1 MKRGTVAIIGRPNV
15 GKSSLFN
22 RLSGEKLAI
31 TDDASG
37 ITRDR
42 LYTKCEWLDQEFSL
56 IDTGGIELQQAPFM
70 EEIKA
75 QAELAIDEADLII
88 LVTDGR
94 VGITNGDE
102 DVMRILHRS
111 KKPVIV
117 AANKIDDVKFMDN
130 IYEFY
135 NLGAEEVFAVSALH
149 GIGIGDM
156 LDCVIRLLP
165 EKKAKKYENAIEF
178 CIIGQPNVGKSSLTN
193 AILGTERVIV
203 SDVAGT
209 TRDAIDSK
217 FSKDGKDY
225 VVIDTAGIRK
235 QGKIYENAEK
245 YSVLR
250 ALKAIERSSIVLVVL
265 DGTKDIEEQDKRIA
279 GYASEYNKGVIIVV
293 NKWDA
298 VEKDEK
304 SMKAYIEKIRSHF
317 LFLSYAPIVFVSA
330 LKNQRIHTLFEQ
342 IAIVYENY
350 NRRIATNVM
359 NDILLDASIMN
370 QAPIFNGDRVR
381 IYYGSQV
388 ETAPPT
394 MVLFV
399 NDPSYMHFSYQ
410 RYIENRLRE
419 AFVLEGTPIKIIL
432 RKRENE
438 WKRFQ

>member
-1 MKRGTVAIIGRPNV
+1 MKRGTVAIVGRPNV

-22 RLSGEKLAI
+22 RLSGDKLAI

-42 LYTKCEWLDQEFSL
+42 LYTKCEWLNQEFSI
-56 IDTGGIELQQAPFM
+56 IDTGGIELKNVPFM

-75 QAELAIDEADLII
+75 QAQLAIDEADVII

-94 VGITNGDE
+94 VGVTNGDK
-102 DVMRILHRS
+102 DVIKILHKS

-135 NLGAEEVFAVSALH
+135 NLGVDDVIAVSALH
-149 GIGIGDM
+149 GIGVGDL
-156 LDCVIRLLP
+156 LDKVVELLP
-165 EKKAKKYENAIEF
+165 EKKEKRYDDAVEF

-203 SDVAGT
+203 SDIAGT

-217 FSKDGKDY
+217 FTRDGKNY

-250 ALKAIERSSIVLVVL
+250 AIKAIERSEVVLFVL
-265 DGTKDIEEQDKRIA
+265 DGTKEIEEQDKRIA
-279 GYASEYNKGVIIVV
+279 GYAAEYNKAVIIVV

-298 VEKDEK
+298 VDKDEK
-304 SMKAYIEKIRSHF
+304 SMKEFTEKIRKNF
-317 LFLSYAPIVFVSA
+317 LFISYAPIVFVSA
-330 LKNQRIHTLFEQ
+330 LKNQRIQPLFEQ
-342 IAIVYENY
+342 IKIVYENY
-350 NRRIATNVM
+350 NRRIATNVL
-359 NDILLDASIMN
+359 NDIILDASIMN
-370 QAPIFNGDRVR
+370 QAPIFNGDRIRV
-381 IYYGSQV
+381 YYGSQV
-388 ETAPPT
+388 DTKPPT
-394 MVLFV
+394 FVLFV
-399 NDPSYMHFSYQ
+399 NDPNYMHFSYQ
-410 RYIENRLRE
+410 RYLENRFRS
-419 AFVLEGTPIKIIL
+419 AFMLEGTPIKLVL
-432 RKRENE
+432 RKREN
-438 WKRFQ
+438 

>member
-22 RLSGEKLAI
+22 RLSGDKLAI

-42 LYTKCEWLDQEFSL
+42 LYTKCEWLNQEFSI
-56 IDTGGIELQQAPFM
+56 IDTGGIELKNVPFM

-75 QAELAIDEADLII
+75 QAQLAIDEADVII

-94 VGITNGDE
+94 VGVTNGDK
-102 DVMRILHRS
+102 DVIKILHKS

-135 NLGAEEVFAVSALH
+135 NLGVDDVIAVSALH
-149 GIGIGDM
+149 GIGVGDL
-156 LDCVIRLLP
+156 LDKVVELLP
-165 EKKAKKYENAIEF
+165 EKKEKRYDDAVEF

-203 SDVAGT
+203 SDIAGT

-217 FSKDGKDY
+217 FTRDGKNY

-250 ALKAIERSSIVLVVL
+250 AIKAIERSEVVLFVL
-265 DGTKDIEEQDKRIA
+265 DGTKEIEEQDKRIA
-279 GYASEYNKGVIIVV
+279 GYAAEYNKAVIIVV

-298 VEKDEK
+298 VDKDEK
-304 SMKAYIEKIRSHF
+304 SMKEFTEKIRKNF
-317 LFLSYAPIVFVSA
+317 LFISYAPIVFVSA
-330 LKNQRIHTLFEQ
+330 LKNQRIQTLFEQ
-342 IAIVYENY
+342 IKIVYENY
-350 NRRIATNVM
+350 TRRIATNVL
-359 NDILLDASIMN
+359 NDIILVASIMN
-370 QAPIFNGDRVR
+370 QAPIFNGDRIRV
-381 IYYGSQV
+381 YYGSQV
-388 ETAPPT
+388 DIKPPT
-394 MVLFV
+394 FVLFV
-399 NDPSYMHFSYQ
+399 NDPNYMHFSYQ
-410 RYIENRLRE
+410 RYLENRFRS
-419 AFVLEGTPIKIIL
+419 AFMLEGTPIKLIL
-432 RKRENE
+432 RKREN
-438 WKRFQ
+438 

>member
-22 RLSGEKLAI
+22 RLSGDKLAI

-42 LYTKCEWLDQEFSL
+42 LYTKCEWLNQEFSI
-56 IDTGGIELQQAPFM
+56 IDTGGIELKNVPFM

-75 QAELAIDEADLII
+75 QAQLAIDEADVII

-94 VGITNGDE
+94 AGVTNGDK
-102 DVMRILHRS
+102 DVIKILHKS

-135 NLGAEEVFAVSALH
+135 NLGVDDVIAVSALH
-149 GIGIGDM
+149 GIGVGDL
-156 LDCVIRLLP
+156 LDKVVELLP
-165 EKKAKKYENAIEF
+165 EKKEKRYDDAVEF

-203 SDVAGT
+203 SDIAGT

-217 FSKDGKDY
+217 FTRDGKNY

-250 ALKAIERSSIVLVVL
+250 AIKAIERSEVVLFVL
-265 DGTKDIEEQDKRIA
+265 DGTKEIEEQDKRIA
-279 GYASEYNKGVIIVV
+279 GYAAEYNKAVIIVV

-298 VEKDEK
+298 VDKDEK
-304 SMKAYIEKIRSHF
+304 SMKEFTEKIRKNF
-317 LFLSYAPIVFVSA
+317 LFISYAPIVFVSA
-330 LKNQRIHTLFEQ
+330 LKNQRIQTLFEQ
-342 IAIVYENY
+342 IKIVYENY
-350 NRRIATNVM
+350 NRRIATNVL
-359 NDILLDASIMN
+359 NDIILDASIMN
-370 QAPIFNGDRVR
+370 QAPIFNGDRIRV
-381 IYYGSQV
+381 YYGSQV
-388 ETAPPT
+388 DTKPPT
-394 MVLFV
+394 FVLFV
-399 NDPSYMHFSYQ
+399 NDPNYMHFSYQ
-410 RYIENRLRE
+410 RYLENRFRS
-419 AFVLEGTPIKIIL
+419 AFMLEGTPIKLIL
-432 RKRENE
+432 RKREN
-438 WKRFQ
+438 

>member
-22 RLSGEKLAI
+22 RLSGDKLAI

-42 LYTKCEWLDQEFSL
+42 LYTKCEWLNQEFSI
-56 IDTGGIELQQAPFM
+56 IDTGGIELKNVPFM

-75 QAELAIDEADLII
+75 QAQLAIDEADVII

-94 VGITNGDE
+94 VGVTNGDK
-102 DVMRILHRS
+102 DVIKILHKS

-135 NLGAEEVFAVSALH
+135 NLSVDDVIAVSALH
-149 GIGIGDM
+149 GIGVGDL
-156 LDCVIRLLP
+156 LDKVVELLP
-165 EKKAKKYENAIEF
+165 EKKEKRYDDAVEF

-203 SDVAGT
+203 SDIAGT

-217 FSKDGKDY
+217 FTRDGKNY

-250 ALKAIERSSIVLVVL
+250 AIKAIERSEVVLFVL
-265 DGTKDIEEQDKRIA
+265 DGTKEIEEQDKRIA
-279 GYASEYNKGVIIVV
+279 GYAAEYNKAVIIVV

-298 VEKDEK
+298 VDKDEK
-304 SMKAYIEKIRSHF
+304 SMKEFTEKIRKNF
-317 LFLSYAPIVFVSA
+317 LFISYAPIVFVSA
-330 LKNQRIHTLFEQ
+330 LKNQRIQTLFEQ
-342 IAIVYENY
+342 IKIVYENY
-350 NRRIATNVM
+350 NRRIATNVL
-359 NDILLDASIMN
+359 NDIILDASIMN
-370 QAPIFNGDRVR
+370 QAPIFNGDRIRV
-381 IYYGSQV
+381 YYGSQV
-388 ETAPPT
+388 DTKPPT
-394 MVLFV
+394 FVLFV
-399 NDPSYMHFSYQ
+399 NDPNYMHFSYQ
-410 RYIENRLRE
+410 RYLENRFRS
-419 AFVLEGTPIKIIL
+419 AFMLEGTPIKLVL
-432 RKRENE
+432 RKREN
-438 WKRFQ
+438 

>member
-22 RLSGEKLAI
+22 RLSGDKLAI

-42 LYTKCEWLDQEFSL
+42 LYTKCEWLNQEFSI
-56 IDTGGIELQQAPFM
+56 IDTGGIELKNVPFM

-75 QAELAIDEADLII
+75 QAQLAIDEADVII

-94 VGITNGDE
+94 VGVTNGDK
-102 DVMRILHRS
+102 DVIKILHKS

-135 NLGAEEVFAVSALH
+135 NLGVDNVIAVSALH
-149 GIGIGDM
+149 GIGVGDL
-156 LDCVIRLLP
+156 LDKVVELLP
-165 EKKAKKYENAIEF
+165 EKKEKRYDDAVEF

-203 SDVAGT
+203 SDIAGT

-217 FSKDGKDY
+217 FTRDGKNY

-250 ALKAIERSSIVLVVL
+250 AIKAIERSEVVLFVL
-265 DGTKDIEEQDKRIA
+265 DGTKEIEEQDKRIA
-279 GYASEYNKGVIIVV
+279 GYAAEYNKAVIIVV

-298 VEKDEK
+298 VDKDEK
-304 SMKAYIEKIRSHF
+304 SMKEFTEKIRKNF
-317 LFLSYAPIVFVSA
+317 LFISYAPIVFVSA
-330 LKNQRIHTLFEQ
+330 LKNQRIQTLFEQ
-342 IAIVYENY
+342 IKIVYENY
-350 NRRIATNVM
+350 NRRIATNVL
-359 NDILLDASIMN
+359 NDIILDASIMN
-370 QAPIFNGDRVR
+370 QAPIFNGDRIRV
-381 IYYGSQV
+381 YYGSQV
-388 ETAPPT
+388 DIKPPT
-394 MVLFV
+394 FVLFV
-399 NDPSYMHFSYQ
+399 NDPNYMHFSYQ
-410 RYIENRLRE
+410 RYLENRFRS
-419 AFVLEGTPIKIIL
+419 AFMLEGTPIKLVL
-432 RKRENE
+432 RKREN
-438 WKRFQ
+438 

>member
-22 RLSGEKLAI
+22 RLSGDKLAI

-42 LYTKCEWLDQEFSL
+42 LYTKCEWLNQEFSI
-56 IDTGGIELQQAPFM
+56 IDTGGIELKNVPFM

-75 QAELAIDEADLII
+75 QAQLAIDEADVII

-94 VGITNGDE
+94 VGVTNGDK
-102 DVMRILHRS
+102 DVIKILHKS

-135 NLGAEEVFAVSALH
+135 NLGVDDVIAVSALH
-149 GIGIGDM
+149 GIGVGDL
-156 LDCVIRLLP
+156 LDKVVELLP
-165 EKKAKKYENAIEF
+165 EKKEKRYDDAVEF

-203 SDVAGT
+203 SDIAGT

-217 FSKDGKDY
+217 FTRDGKNY

-250 ALKAIERSSIVLVVL
+250 AIKAIERSEVVLFVL
-265 DGTKDIEEQDKRIA
+265 DGTKEIEEQDKRIA
-279 GYASEYNKGVIIVV
+279 GYAAEYNKAVIIVV

-298 VEKDEK
+298 VDKDEK
-304 SMKAYIEKIRSHF
+304 SMKEFTEKIRKNF
-317 LFLSYAPIVFVSA
+317 LFISYAPIVFVSA
-330 LKNQRIHTLFEQ
+330 LKNQRIQTLFEQ
-342 IAIVYENY
+342 IKIVYENY
-350 NRRIATNVM
+350 TRRIATNVL
-359 NDILLDASIMN
+359 NDIILDASIMN
-370 QAPIFNGDRVR
+370 QAPIFNGDRIRV
-381 IYYGSQV
+381 YYGSQV
-388 ETAPPT
+388 DIKPPT
-394 MVLFV
+394 FVLFV
-399 NDPSYMHFSYQ
+399 NDPNYMHFSYQ
-410 RYIENRLRE
+410 RYLENRFRS
-419 AFVLEGTPIKIIL
+419 AFMLEGTPIKLIL
-432 RKRENE
+432 RKREN
-438 WKRFQ
+438 

>member
-22 RLSGEKLAI
+22 RLSGDKLAI

-42 LYTKCEWLDQEFSL
+42 LYTKCEWLNQEFSI
-56 IDTGGIELQQAPFM
+56 IDTGGIELKNVPFM

-75 QAELAIDEADLII
+75 QAQLAIDEADVII

-94 VGITNGDE
+94 VGVTNGDK
-102 DVMRILHRS
+102 DVIKILHKS

-135 NLGAEEVFAVSALH
+135 NLGVDDVIAVSALH
-149 GIGIGDM
+149 GIGVGDL
-156 LDCVIRLLP
+156 LDKVVELLP
-165 EKKAKKYENAIEF
+165 EKKEKSYDDAVEF

-203 SDVAGT
+203 SDIAGT

-217 FSKDGKDY
+217 FTRDGKNY

-250 ALKAIERSSIVLVVL
+250 AIKAIERSEVVLFVL
-265 DGTKDIEEQDKRIA
+265 DGTKEIEEQDKRIA
-279 GYASEYNKGVIIVV
+279 GYAAEYNKAVIIVV

-298 VEKDEK
+298 VDKDEK
-304 SMKAYIEKIRSHF
+304 SMKEFTEKIRKNF
-317 LFLSYAPIVFVSA
+317 LFISYAPIVFVSA
-330 LKNQRIHTLFEQ
+330 LKNQRIQTLFEQ
-342 IAIVYENY
+342 IKIVYENY
-350 NRRIATNVM
+350 NRRIATNVL
-359 NDILLDASIMN
+359 NDIILDASIMN
-370 QAPIFNGDRVR
+370 QAPIFNGDRIRV
-381 IYYGSQV
+381 YYGSQV
-388 ETAPPT
+388 DIKPPT
-394 MVLFV
+394 FVLFV
-399 NDPSYMHFSYQ
+399 NEPNYMHFSYQ
-410 RYIENRLRE
+410 RYLENRFRS
-419 AFVLEGTPIKIIL
+419 AFMLEGTPIKLVL
-432 RKRENE
+432 RKREN
-438 WKRFQ
+438 

>member
-22 RLSGEKLAI
+22 RLSGDKLAI

-42 LYTKCEWLDQEFSL
+42 LYTKCEWLNQEFSI
-56 IDTGGIELQQAPFM
+56 IDTGGIELKNVPFM

-75 QAELAIDEADLII
+75 QAQLAIDEADVII

-94 VGITNGDE
+94 VGVTNGDK
-102 DVMRILHRS
+102 DVIKILHKS

-135 NLGAEEVFAVSALH
+135 NLGVDDVIAVSALH
-149 GIGIGDM
+149 GIGVGDL
-156 LDCVIRLLP
+156 LDKVVELLP
-165 EKKAKKYENAIEF
+165 EKKEKRYDDAVEF

-203 SDVAGT
+203 SDIAGT

-217 FSKDGKDY
+217 FTRDGKNY

-250 ALKAIERSSIVLVVL
+250 AIKAIERSEVVLFVL
-265 DGTKDIEEQDKRIA
+265 DGTKEIEEQDKRIA
-279 GYASEYNKGVIIVV
+279 GYAAEYNKAVIIVV

-298 VEKDEK
+298 VDKDEK
-304 SMKAYIEKIRSHF
+304 SMKEFTEKIRKNF
-317 LFLSYAPIVFVSA
+317 LFISYAPIVFVSA
-330 LKNQRIHTLFEQ
+330 LKNQRIQTLFEQ
-342 IAIVYENY
+342 IKIVYENY
-350 NRRIATNVM
+350 NRRIATNVL
-359 NDILLDASIMN
+359 NDIILDASIMN
-370 QAPIFNGDRVR
+370 QAPIFNGDRIRV
-381 IYYGSQV
+381 YYGSQV
-388 ETAPPT
+388 DIKPPT
-394 MVLFV
+394 FVLFV
-399 NDPSYMHFSYQ
+399 NDPNYMHFSYQ
-410 RYIENRLRE
+410 RYLENRLRS
-419 AFVLEGTPIKIIL
+419 AFMLEGTPIKLVL
-432 RKRENE
+432 RKREN
-438 WKRFQ
+438 

>member
-1 MKRGTVAIIGRPNV
+1 MRRGTVAIVGRPNV
-15 GKSSLFN
+15 GKSSIFN
-22 RLSGEKLAI
+22 RLAGEKLAI

-42 LYTKCEWLDQEFSL
+42 LYSNCEWLDQEFSL
-56 IDTGGIELQQAPFM
+56 IDTGGIELKDVPFM

-75 QAELAIDEADLII
+75 QAQLAIDEADVIV

-94 VGITNGDE
+94 VGITNGDQ
-102 DVMRILHRS
+102 DVVNILHRS
-111 KKPVIV
+111 KKPIIV

-135 NLGAEEVFAVSALH
+135 NLGVEDVYPVSALH
-149 GIGIGDM
+149 GVGIGDL
-156 LDCVIRLLP
+156 LDKIIELLP
-165 EKKAKKYENAIEF
+165 EKKIKHYDDTIEF
-178 CIIGQPNVGKSSLTN
+178 SIIGQPNVGKSSLTN

-203 SDVAGT
+203 SDIAGT

-217 FSKDGKDY
+217 FTRDGKNY

-250 ALKAIERSSIVLVVL
+250 AIKAVERSSIVLVVL
-265 DGTKDIEEQDKRIA
+265 DGTKEVEEQDKRIA
-279 GYASEYNKGVIIVV
+279 GYAAEYNKAVIIVV

-304 SMKAYIEKIRSHF
+304 SMKEYMEKIRSHF
-317 LFLSYAPIVFVSA
+317 VFLSYAPIVFVSA

-342 IAIVYENY
+342 ITKVYENY
-350 NRRIATNVM
+350 TRRVSTSVL

-370 QAPIFNGDRVR
+370 QAPIFNGDRLKL
-381 IYYGSQV
+381 YYGSQV
-388 ETAPPT
+388 EVSPPT
-394 MVLFV
+394 FVIFV
-399 NDPSYMHFSYQ
+399 NDPTHMHFSYQ
-410 RYIENRLRE
+410 RYLENRLRE
-419 AFVLEGTPIKIIL
+419 AFELTGTPLKIIL
-432 RKRENE
+432 RKRDE
-438 WKRFQ
+438 

>member
-22 RLSGEKLAI
+22 RLSGDKLAI

-42 LYTKCEWLDQEFSL
+42 LYTKCEWLNQEFSI
-56 IDTGGIELQQAPFM
+56 IDTGGIELKNVPFM

-75 QAELAIDEADLII
+75 QAQLAIDEADVII

-94 VGITNGDE
+94 VGVTNGDK
-102 DVMRILHRS
+102 DVIKILHKS

-135 NLGAEEVFAVSALH
+135 NLGVDDVIAVSALH
-149 GIGIGDM
+149 GIGVGDL
-156 LDCVIRLLP
+156 LDKVVELLP
-165 EKKAKKYENAIEF
+165 EKKEKRYDDAVEF

-203 SDVAGT
+203 SDIAGT

-217 FSKDGKDY
+217 FTRDGKNY

-250 ALKAIERSSIVLVVL
+250 AIKAIERSEVVLFVL
-265 DGTKDIEEQDKRIA
+265 DGTKEIEEQDKRIA
-279 GYASEYNKGVIIVV
+279 GYAAEYNKAVIIVV
-293 NKWDA
+293 NKWD
-298 VEKDEK
+298 VVDKDEK
-304 SMKAYIEKIRSHF
+304 SMKEFTEKIRKNF
-317 LFLSYAPIVFVSA
+317 LFISYAPIVFVSA
-330 LKNQRIHTLFEQ
+330 LKNQRIQTLFEQ
-342 IAIVYENY
+342 IKIVYENY
-350 NRRIATNVM
+350 NRRIATNVL
-359 NDILLDASIMN
+359 NDIILDASIMN
-370 QAPIFNGDRVR
+370 QAPIFNGDRIRV
-381 IYYGSQV
+381 YYGSQV
-388 ETAPPT
+388 DTKPPT
-394 MVLFV
+394 FVLFV
-399 NDPSYMHFSYQ
+399 NDPNYMHFSYQ
-410 RYIENRLRE
+410 RYLENRFRS
-419 AFVLEGTPIKIIL
+419 AFMLEGTPIKLVL
-432 RKRENE
+432 RKREN
-438 WKRFQ
+438 